1 MNVLIVEDEVLAAE
15 RIQTLIMATSP
26 QAKVIETLDTV
37 TDTISF
43 LQSGGEI
50 DLLVMDLQ
58 LADGKSLEVFEK
70 IQVNTPVIFTTA
82 YDEYAIEAYKCHS
95 IDYLLKPVQ
104 YADMERA
111 LKKFERLNSSQVL
124 PAKQIDILKKILNN
138 KPAYK
143 ERFLIK
149 VGNKT
154 QFRQTTDVAFIFAE
168 GKNAFIVTQTE
179 NRKYLIDHT
188 LEELEKILNP
198 DQFFRINRKQ
208 MINVD
213 SIREIK
219 GQISTKLEVILSQSC
234 DQELWVSRDRA
245 TDFKRWIDR

>member
-15 RIQTLIMATSP
+15 RLQSLIVATNP
-26 QAKVIETLDTV
+26 QANVIETLDTV

-43 LQSGGEI
+43 LQNGTEV
-50 DLLVMDLQ
+50 DLLVMDVQ

-70 IQVNTPVIFTTA
+70 IQVDTPVIFTTA

-104 YADMERA
+104 PADMERA
-111 LKKFERLNSSQVL
+111 LKKFERIQSSQVL
-124 PAKQIDILKKILNN
+124 PAQQIDILKKLLNN
-138 KPAYK
+138 KPTYK

-149 VGNKT
+149 AGNKT
-154 QFRQTTDVAFIFAE
+154 QFKQTAEVAFIFAD

-188 LEELEKILNP
+188 LDELEKILNP
-198 DQFFRINRKQ
+198 DQFFRINRKH
-208 MINVD
+208 IVNLD

-219 GQISTKLEVILSQSC
+219 GQISTKLEVILDQAC
-234 DQELWVSRDRA
+234 DQELLVSRDRA
-245 TDFKRWIDR
+245 TDFKNWIDR